1 LTFLSIVM
9 GTVLFGVVSQV
20 TGNLRQPVL
29 ATSIFFILGLLILL
43 FTKIEAKSL
52 PSEEVL

>member
-1 LTFLSIVM
+1 M